1 MREKFTKKGYLL
13 VKDFLN
19 NSEKKII
26 TNLFFDTLEKYNNKK
41 YKVRDFNNS
50 KLHSDL
56 FEFRNTNPKEF
67 GNFFDELPLNANL
80 RSVIHAK
87 KFLNLSSEILG
98 VGKNLIFINGYKIRL
113 DAPLDK
119 RNNLDWHQD
128 SSYFLQTYPNF
139 NAFVCWLPLTDN
151 SAKNGTLQFI
161 PESHSTYIKTKLARK
176 NKLSSLQSMINIR
189 QNDKIKNFNA
199 KSGDAGIFHMNLKH
213 KSGTNISKKFR
224 ITIAFRC
231 HDLSQGF
238 HIGKELYH
246 YNDANFFKK
255 KGIESEQ
262 APLPGEIKLIPG
274 SLS

>member
-13 VKDFLN
+13 INDFLN
-19 NSEKKII
+19 VSDKKII
-26 TNLFFDTLEKYNNKK
+26 SNIFFDTLEKYNNKK
-41 YKVRDFNNS
+41 YKVRDFNDS

-56 FEFRNTNPKEF
+56 FEFRSTNPKQF

-98 VGKNLIFINGYKIRL
+98 VSKNSIFINGYKIRL
-113 DAPLDK
+113 DGPLDK

-128 SSYFLQTYPNF
+128 SPYFLQTYPNF
-139 NAFVCWLPLTDN
+139 NSFVCWIPLTDN
-151 SAKNGTLQFI
+151 SVENGTLQFI
-161 PESHSTYIKTKLARK
+161 PESHSNYIETKLTRK
-176 NKLSSLQSMINIR
+176 NKLSSLQAQINVS
-189 QNDKIKNFNA
+189 QNDSIKNFNA
-199 KSGDAGIFHMNLKH
+199 KSGDVGIFHMNLKH
-213 KSGTNISKKFR
+213 KSGTNNSKKFR
-224 ITIAFRC
+224 ITLAFRC

-238 HIGKELYH
+238 HLGKELYH
-246 YNDANFFKK
+246 YNDAQFFKE

-262 APLPGEIKLIPG
+262 APWPDEIKIIPR